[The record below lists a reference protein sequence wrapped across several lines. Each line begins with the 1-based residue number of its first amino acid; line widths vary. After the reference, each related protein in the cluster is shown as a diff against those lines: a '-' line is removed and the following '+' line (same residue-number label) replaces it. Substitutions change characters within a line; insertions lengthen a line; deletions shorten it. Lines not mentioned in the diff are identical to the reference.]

1 MTENHKL
8 NELLNLF
15 NIEAE
20 KDIKIRQKIEVELKE
35 LLDVSENKKLIF
47 TWLCY
52 FKLHYVFEGL
62 EELFILADRYYQA
75 KDELDG
81 WISMLLGDIKLF
93 LMYKYEEVIKHY
105 QTSVELA
112 PKCVNNWAALAE
124 CEMRLGNNQDA
135 KRHLEIALSNLIEL
149 DIQFTA
155 SSFDEIITGVRSK
168 YAKDYILEM
177 IERIKTSNKL

>member
-20 KDIKIRQKIEVELKE
+20 KDIKIRQKIEVELRE

-62 EELFILADRYYQA
+62 EELFPLADKYNQD

-81 WISMLLGDIKLF
+81 WISMLLGDMKLF
-93 LMYKYEEVIKHY
+93 LMCKYEEVMKYY
-105 QTSVELA
+105 QNSVELA
-112 PKCVNNWAALAE
+112 PNEVNNWTALAE
-124 CEMRLGNNQDA
+124 IEIRLGNNQDP
-135 KRHLEIALSNLIEL
+135 KRHLEIALANIIERDAQL
-149 DIQFTA
+149 ET
-155 SSFDEIITGVRSK
+155 SSFDELITGVRSK
-168 YAKDYILEM
+168 YAQHYILEM
-177 IERIKTSNKL
+177 IERINTSNS